1 MDAPPDYFDDD
12 DMIQDYIGDEFDE
25 PPPPFEDDADWMEAE
40 AAVANTKDHPNDAK
54 ASTAPVPS
62 CQQDSSAAASANKD
76 TGDMFMADDDDS
88 MDEDDPPPTTSIRL
102 DFAKKRRKQKD
113 PFSFERYIFVDSALF
128 WCLSL
133 INKVHSASDHRSFIL
148 ITSMLFQIP
157 RREQ

>member
-40 AAVANTKDHPNDAK
+40 AAVANSKDNQNDAN
-54 ASTAPVPS
+54 APAP
-62 CQQDSSAAASANKD
+62 CQRDSSAAASTNKD
-76 TGDMFMADDDDS
+76 AGDMFMADDDDS

-113 PFSFERYIFVDSALF
+113 PFSFERYIFADSTLF
-128 WCLSL
+128 WCLSPTY
-133 INKVHSASDHRSFIL
+133 IVHVYIQHLTIDL
-148 ITSMLFQIP
+148 LFLLTF
-157 RREQ
+157 

>member
-40 AAVANTKDHPNDAK
+40 AAVANSKDNQNDAN
-54 ASTAPVPS
+54 APAP
-62 CQQDSSAAASANKD
+62 CQRDSSAAASTNKD
-76 TGDMFMADDDDS
+76 AGDMFMADDDDS
-88 MDEDDPPPTTSIRL
+88 MDEDDPPPTTSILL

-133 INKVHSASDHRSFIL
+133 INKVHSASDHRPFIFAYVL
-148 ITSMLFQIP
+148 NYLNDFQIP